1 MLKDNPI
8 NKYCDKLRLDVSL
21 NERILFVQTPQVI
34 LDSFNRDI
42 ALANGYYIFPPTG
55 IQYLCDSIKHRNMDI
70 QILDL
75 NFEVLKR
82 AHNDSAFNPDNLESI
97 FKAKLKEFKPS
108 IVCVSCLF
116 DVGISAMLEII
127 SSTREEGNALVIG
140 GGVIAT
146 YESERLLSEGLCHFV
161 IEGEGENK
169 LNYLLDVLYEKD
181 APQSVPG
188 IHFNFDGECRETK
201 GTQNVVNIVGD
212 LIDTY
217 ELIDISEY
225 SKYGSLNPF
234 SRNLENKNKPFAAI
248 QLGRGCRAAC
258 SFCAVRDFMGKGVRF
273 REHDDIIKEMAYL
286 IEHENVQHFELL
298 DDDPTFSKTDF
309 NAFCREIIDRKWNI
323 AWSASN
329 GIIANSIDEEMLKL
343 IRDSGCV
350 GFAVG
355 VESGNKEM
363 LKKVMKPGTHK
374 SFLKFG
380 KMLDK
385 VPEVFVKANYIVGLP
400 EENFGQI
407 LDSFWFSL
415 EDNMDWEAFT
425 VCQIIRGASAFS
437 DSGEYFES
445 QMKGKGKDI
454 SNFIPTRNAINGQF
468 DNDSDINI
476 GMDIF
481 SIDRKSI
488 PSEEQVKEIWF
499 AFNIISNYIFNKNLS
514 KKGRPSKF
522 INWVERVRI
531 AYPTNPNM
539 NIFLA
544 YAYML
549 NHEKELA
556 QERFIDAQ
564 INLKDSEYWMQRIAS
579 FGLENLYYAL
589 PSTANEVHNIL
600 YEIRNRLMT
609 EIEQYCGSSKWDSE
623 QNREKP
629 TNNSMLNTIN

>member
-1 MLKDNPI
+1 MEHI
-8 NKYCDKLRLDVSL
+8 NKFCEKILLDVPL

-34 LDSFNRDI
+34 LDSFDRDI

-55 IQYLCDSIKHRNMDI
+55 IQYLCDSIQGRNLSI

-75 NFEVLKR
+75 NFEILKKV
-82 AHNDSAFNPDNLESI
+82 HNDQSFNPNNWEDIFEDKMKAFN
-97 FKAKLKEFKPS
+97 PS

-116 DVGISAMLEII
+116 DVGISAMLRVIKR
-127 SSTREEGNALVIG
+127 TRQRSESIVIG

-146 YESERLLSEGLCHFV
+146 YEKKKLLSEGLCHFV

-169 LNYLLDVLYEKD
+169 LNYLLDVLYKKENQI
-181 APQSVPG
+181 PVPG
-188 IHFNFDGECRETK
+188 IFFNLNGKYKETSGLSK
-201 GTQNVVNIVGD
+201 AVNIVGD

-217 ELIDISEY
+217 KLINISEY

-234 SRNLENKNKPFAAI
+234 SRSLENKNKPFAAI

-273 REHDDIIKEMAYL
+273 REYKDIICEMKYL
-286 IEHENVQHFELL
+286 IETEGVQHFELL
-298 DDDPTFSKTDF
+298 DDDPTFFKDEF
-309 NAFCREIIDRKWNI
+309 NAFCRDIIDRKWNI

-329 GIIANSIDEEMLKL
+329 GMIATSIDEEMLKL
-343 IRDSGCV
+343 IRDSGCI

-355 VESGNKEM
+355 VESGNKDM
-363 LKKVMKPGTHK
+363 LKKVMKPGSHK
-374 SFLKFG
+374 RFLEFG

-385 VPEVFVKANYIVGLP
+385 VPEIFVKANYIVGLP
-400 EENFGQI
+400 EENFGQM

-415 EDNMDWEAFT
+415 EDNMDWGAFT

-445 QMKGKGKDI
+445 QMKSEGKGV
-454 SNFIPTRNAINGQF
+454 SNFIPTRNSSEGHINST
-468 DNDSDINI
+468 NDIAI

-488 PSEEQVKEIWF
+488 PTEEQVKEIWF
-499 AFNIISNYIFNKNLS
+499 TFNVLSNYVFNKNLTVN
-514 KKGRPSKF
+514 RNPSKF

-539 NIFLA
+539 NLFLA
-544 YAYML
+544 YAYVL
-549 NHEKELA
+549 NNQSKLAEKI
-556 QERFIDAQ
+556 FINAKN
-564 INLKDSEYWMQRIAS
+564 NLYDSQYWQQRIKS
-579 FGLENLYYAL
+579 FGIDELYVCLPPTMESAHDNLDTL
-589 PSTANEVHNIL
+589 RSTLLKKIKKL
-600 YEIRNRLMT
+600 
-609 EIEQYCGSSKWDSE
+609 CGASKWESE
-623 QNREKP
+623 PDRVARLIPLIQHK
-629 TNNSMLNTIN
+629 NS